1 MNLSLRPYLCT
12 HSDEKPN
19 DGWIPWAYYS
29 VTCGDTYKTQDAPYI
44 ELSRTPGVKVRED
57 RALCTSQYSEM
68 DPLTDGDVPF
78 ATLEGRPSVMN
89 FEHDTEL
96 QACSLTQFSVPHF
109 HNFCC
114 HKSKA
119 LHKQD
124 RDDKVIRCK
133 GIEQSFF

>member
-96 QACSLTQFSVPHF
+96 QVCQLNSLSHISTTFVVIGAKLFS
-109 HNFCC
+109 
-114 HKSKA
+114 SKTETTRSYVV
-119 LHKQD
+119 K
-124 RDDKVIRCK
+124 
-133 GIEQSFF
+133 E